1 MTEIYI
7 RPLRM
12 GDEVIAY
19 HWRNNPEVWK
29 YTGSRPD
36 IVVTEEIERQ
46 WMERVLAQTN
56 VMRYA
61 ICIKET
67 DEYIGNVT
75 LTDIEQGRAQFH
87 THIGATRHWGKGIS
101 SQATRMMLEMGFAA
115 GIEEIYLG
123 VHKDNAG
130 ALSVY
135 RKCGFVEAGRDGD
148 EIKMTLTRQ
157 QFEDAAK

>member
-1 MTEIYI
+1 MIDIYI

-12 GDEVIAY
+12 GDHEVAY

-61 ICIKET
+61 ICIKDT

-75 LTDIEQGRAQFH
+75 LTDIEDGRAQFH
-87 THIGATRHWGKGIS
+87 THIGATQYWGKGIS
-101 SQATRMMLEMGFAA
+101 SKATRMMLEMGFAA
-115 GIEEIYLG
+115 GLCEIYLG

-135 RKCGFVEAGRDGD
+135 RKWGFVEAGREGD
-148 EIKMTLTRQ
+148 EIKMTLTKQ
-157 QFEDAAK
+157 QFETATR